1 MYPDHLHKMKRI
13 LILLLFVFFVRSA
26 SAQKMEGVVTYEQT
40 MFWSKIYA
48 KMDFLNQE
56 EKDRIKMTWGDKDE
70 GSKTK
75 MKLVFTPTRSLYT
88 YLDDQGVSED
98 GRYSWRQQEYLVS
111 RNFEQE
117 KKTELLE
124 MLGKTY
130 LLEDSLKAPKWKIMN
145 QIKDVNGH
153 VCMLAVTEDT
163 VKRQKIEAWFAHDLP
178 VSAGP
183 GQYFGLPGL
192 IMELNVNEGD
202 LVITA
207 TKVEMKPVGE
217 EINLPKKMKGKK
229 ITARDYDTLLWTHIR
244 DSMVA
249 HRNPYS
255 SMPY

>member
-1 MYPDHLHKMKRI
+1 
-13 LILLLFVFFVRSA
+13 
-26 SAQKMEGVVTYEQT
+26 
-40 MFWSKIYA
+40 
-48 KMDFLNQE
+48 MDFLNQE

-111 RNFEQE
+111 RDFEQE

-153 VCMLAVTEDT
+153 VC
-163 VKRQKIEAWFAHDLP
+163 IC
-178 VSAGP
+178 
-183 GQYFGLPGL
+183 
-192 IMELNVNEGD
+192 
-202 LVITA
+202 
-207 TKVEMKPVGE
+207 
-217 EINLPKKMKGKK
+217 
-229 ITARDYDTLLWTHIR
+229 LLYTSR
-244 DSMVA
+244 CV
-249 HRNPYS
+249 
-255 SMPY
+255 

>member
-13 LILLLFVFFVRSA
+13 LPLLLFVFFARPA

-111 RNFEQE
+111 RDFEQE

-130 LLEDSLKAPKWKIMN
+130 LVEDSLKAPKWKIMN

-178 VSAGP
+178 ISAGP

-192 IMELNVNEGD
+192 IMELDVNEGD
-202 LVITA
+202 LVVTA

-217 EINLPKKMKGKK
+217 AINLPKKMKGKK
-229 ITARDYDTLLWTHIR
+229 ITAREYDTLLWTHIR

-249 HRNPYS
+249 HRNPYW